1 MKRIVKKIVSVFIS
15 FALMLQVV
23 CMEGL
28 FNGSVI
34 ASSYVNGKATVTL
47 GDIDVNIADKLEDN
61 GDGTYSLTVDLSTA
75 LTANDMST
83 NRLVS
88 EDGYFVAPI
97 AGRYFVEIWGGS
109 GAEGG
114 NSIEYNPKFTGILG
128 KGGAS
133 GAGGHVYGIVTLQR
147 GDVLWYE
154 VGGNGAQE
162 NSMMSGGGANA
173 GGDSIIS
180 FKTGGGGGYSAV
192 YKIPG
197 SSFKTNYLDSNGNLA
212 VTKLSADDH
221 NSSYIFIAGGGGGGG
236 AGCLY
241 HASAKAVAAP
251 DGGAGGSFS
260 SSTATLSGPVAGTV
274 YCGGNGTSSGTNTS
288 YIGIGGSYVPGESPA
303 AKHGWMQTISPNNW
317 SGTATT
323 GEYGAGGS
331 SNLRGGGGGAG
342 YAGGSGGIMTSLS
355 VSTNVGG
362 GGGGSSFVASSVSSA
377 DSSMLLPDGN
387 PSDNGG
393 AVYINYLDQS
403 SHDEYNDTTLSFTA
417 SEYFDVSSSSS
428 GVEINGSEV
437 TFSPIQLLEEGSSS
451 ATFTFTPKSNFLGG
465 NMVPLFDGELVLSTE
480 SPAHDVSMTLSD
492 DCSYVNVPISYDS
505 LETHNLT
512 YDSDSIPDT
521 IPFSSLFTSVDTSGF
536 PAGTDQLIDM
546 ASSFVYSVKKAGV
559 AESDPISAGTGY
571 DSSVYAITYE
581 IVPFNSKV
589 AKIGTV
595 ATTQRV
601 TKSASVTI
609 NDVSI
614 FELSST
620 GGGKGGA
627 IGDGNDDGIGMY
639 ITKTLTY
646 ENEDY
651 ILGLNA
657 QVSKDYVYTSFTSQT
672 YSSPSSYDFVAPA
685 SGYYAIQT
693 WGAYGANGGDARS
706 YDGNRTT
713 QGGDGGAGAYVCG
726 YAYLNCGDSVTVLI
740 GSSSDEPSLV
750 QATKDNDRIA
760 LGIGGAGGGYSAVAV
775 NSTYVTVAGGG
786 GGGGGATIGYR
797 ALTWESGSSGDSAS
811 INRNVTSADTAIDSS
826 HVATSGEDGYTGT
839 LGAAKEADGGS
850 AGYTYVG
857 LSTNSSALPSSV
869 SAIYSSM
876 KSSDKPSAAGKNGAC
891 VITLLQSDDA
901 IMTNDIFSIISSDF
915 SGYYVSYNLSKYYDA
930 GSIYVDTVVGESIEY
945 SSYTKSTNSDGS
957 TYINLQGLS
966 PAYSLKQHD
975 TSVENRYKVEVNVNA
990 DFELHFK
997 PKSAFLGGND
1007 VPVLVCGVNG
1017 LADGMIFGHNDYYAN
1032 VPQQAITDYANVALN
1047 TDAFSDFEG
1056 KDKTIIMGDSV
1067 SNSTLFPDMS
1077 IMEDPQDWTG
1087 DYVTVTCLDN
1097 SGSVSPSET
1106 TTYTREIKIEAD
1118 SEPTNAVV
1126 IDAVTSET
1134 LNRSATVTV
1143 QLSVNYDGLENL
1155 TSLSGNPTVIDVN
1168 ETLTVGLGTEEG
1180 YEYPDTVT
1188 VKVGGSTLDS
1198 SKYSYDSS
1206 KGTIIVPAEQVIGN
1220 IEIIASGVKKTY
1232 KVYFAYQEY
1241 DGKEFSDV
1249 SPTGW
1254 PKEFCEGDS
1263 IQSVVNATSITP
1275 SPAPGYRFE
1284 WTWTTEDGKQP
1295 DPAVMPARDLYV
1307 VGTYTA
1313 ETYKLVINY
1322 YYEGTT
1328 DPVCD
1333 AYVNEYMR
1341 YEMEYNVESP
1351 KVSGWVPSSAVVSG
1365 KIDDT
1370 AVGSM
1375 TDNTLTINVY
1385 YEQIE
1390 KELVVQFVA
1399 ADGKTLYSNGTELTE
1414 YRSGLIASGDPYEYT
1429 VPTVTGYTPDVEVI
1443 SGNMTDDG
1451 VYEIVTYSPNS
1462 YQLTLDPDGGDI
1474 GSASTTRVVKYNDI
1488 YSHVFNPSDGTD
1500 SYVALPIPVKEG
1512 YIFTGWYL
1520 DTTTIT
1526 SSSTPVESDTV
1537 VEPVSD
1543 LTDMSSHTL
1552 KAGWEVIKV
1561 TVTINYVY
1569 EPLDPTG
1576 TPEAALTPA
1585 VYNDVAYTDIED
1597 YESPV
1602 YVSTSP
1608 AAYPE
1613 LEGYHPDK
1621 TSIHVEKLVE
1631 DYTETVTYLRNEY
1644 TLTIHYQDRE
1654 GNTLYPDFT
1663 DTVKYKDSYSKT
1675 SPLPEEVEGDMK
1687 KCLDQTVDID
1697 SMPAHN
1703 VEVTVLY
1710 TKNSSDYCV
1719 TVEWGAMEFDC
1730 HFDAENWDPESH
1742 TYKDSEEQS
1751 SNDAEFT
1758 PTTPNNNYI
1767 KVTNESEYP
1776 VSVKLVFEAEARFK
1790 NVTGSFTSTNGE
1802 FDLDAIDEHTEY
1814 LDLQGP
1820 LYDRFV
1826 NKNEPGGKAE
1836 CGKCSVTISGR

>member
-1 MKRIVKKIVSVFIS
+1 MKRIVKKIISVFIS

-192 YKIPG
+192 YKISG
-197 SSFKTNYLDSNGNLA
+197 SSFKSNYLDSNGNLA

-221 NSSYIFIAGGGGGGG
+221 NSSYILVAGGGGGGG

-437 TFSPIQLLEEGSSS
+437 TFSPIELLEEGSST

-492 DCSYVNVPISYDS
+492 DCSYVNVPISYD
-505 LETHNLT
+505 ELT
-512 YDSDSIPDT
+512 TNKTLSYDKSVLPVT
-521 IPFSSLFTSVDTSGF
+521 IEFSSLFDEVDTSTLI
-536 PAGTDQLIDM
+536 TDFIDM
-546 ASSFVYSVKKAGV
+546 SSSFIYSVVNDGTSV
-559 AESDPISAGTGY
+559 SDPAVLSASATSTIFNVSY
-571 DSSVYAITYE
+571 Q
-581 IVPFNSKV
+581 IVPSGTKV
-589 AKIGTV
+589 AKIGSV
-595 ATTQRV
+595 ATTKTV
-601 TKSASVTI
+601 TNTAPVTI
-609 NDVSI
+609 TFTNLLEI
-614 FELSST
+614 GT
-620 GGGKGGA
+620 GADDGVGV
-627 IGDGNDDGIGMY
+627 GDNDDGVGY
-639 ITKTLTY
+639 EVVKSLTY
-646 ENEDY
+646 DESNNKYLLDLDVTGY
-651 ILGLNA
+651 FT
-657 QVSKDYVYTSFTSQT
+657 QKYTNFTNQQFT
-672 YSSPSSYDFVAPA
+672 TNGTFTAPVT
-685 SGYYAIQT
+685 GYYALQT
-693 WGAYGANGGDARS
+693 W
-706 YDGNRTT
+706 
-713 QGGDGGAGAYVCG
+713 GGDGGQGGTAITENIDGSLSRTYGARGGYGAYVCG
-726 YAYLNCGDSVTVLI
+726 VVYMKAGDTCDLSIGSVGAKGADDQVYWTKKPCAYGGNPGTATVVTSESFSVTT
-740 GSSSDEPSLV
+740 
-750 QATKDNDRIA
+750 A
-760 LGIGGAGGGYSAVAV
+760 
-775 NSTYVTVAGGG
+775 AGGG
-786 GGGGGATIGYR
+786 GGGAHRGNDNSGNVGGDGSSENSATPTAASAGNIGKSNELVWNGRELVYDGGAAGGKGGT
-797 ALTWESGSSGDSAS
+797 SSYSFNAS
-811 INRNVTSADTAIDSS
+811 TSDLSS
-826 HVATSGEDGYTGT
+826 YGMSIYNT
-839 LGAAKEADGGS
+839 
-850 AGYTYVG
+850 
-857 LSTNSSALPSSV
+857 LSTNNRPDNGGS
-869 SAIYSSM
+869 
-876 KSSDKPSAAGKNGAC
+876 GAC
-891 VITLLQSDDA
+891 IVTLLDSEIKDLGR
-901 IMTNDIFSIISSDF
+901 TGTEVLPNRFSDF
-915 SGYYVSYNLSKYYDA
+915 SMSYVVSKYFDVETVKA
-930 GSIYVDTVVGESIEY
+930 TSINISNGQELPLDLN
-945 SSYTKSTNSDGS
+945 TNLINNADGS
-957 TYINLQGLS
+957 VTINTQDFLPFFGLAGGLS
-966 PAYSLKQHD
+966 SDLVV
-975 TSVENRYKVEVNVNA
+975 TA
-990 DFELHFK
+990 DGEINTKISMVLV
-997 PKSAFLGGND
+997 PKDDFLGGNN
-1007 VPVLVCGVNG
+1007 VPVLDFDGDSSYTTG
-1017 LADGMIFGHNDYYAN
+1017 MTIHHGEYSADIAKQDDADFAN
-1032 VPQQAITDYANVALN
+1032 VLLN
-1047 TDAFSDFEG
+1047 TSVLNLTSN
-1056 KDKTIIMGDSV
+1056 DKTIILGDSV
-1067 SNSTLFPDMS
+1067 NVSELFSSTTKDPDTW
-1077 IMEDPQDWTG
+1077 EG
-1087 DYVTVTCLDN
+1087 DFADIIELDDQ
-1097 SGSVSPSET
+1097 GSVSPTET
-1106 TTYTREIKIEAD
+1106 TTYERSVTIKAD
-1118 SEPTNAVV
+1118 ETTGYAVV
-1126 IDAVTSET
+1126 GPVATSST
-1134 LNRSATVTV
+1134 ITKFATVTV

-1168 ETLTVGLGTEEG
+1168 ETLTVGLGTDEG
-1180 YEYPDTVT
+1180 YELPETVT

-1241 DGKEFSDV
+1241 DGEDFSDV

-1375 TDNTLTINVY
+1375 TDNTLIINVY

-1597 YESPV
+1597 YDSPV

-1836 CGKCSVTISGR
+1836 CGKCTVTISGR

>member
-1 MKRIVKKIVSVFIS
+1 MKRIVKKILSVFIS

-47 GDIDVNIADKLEDN
+47 GDIDVNISDKLEDN

-192 YKIPG
+192 YKISG
-197 SSFKTNYLDSNGNLA
+197 SNFKTNYLDSNGNLA
-212 VTKLSADDH
+212 VTKISADDH
-221 NSSYIFIAGGGGGGG
+221 NSSYILVAGGGGGGG

-512 YDSDSIPDT
+512 YASDSIPDT

-536 PAGTDQLIDM
+536 STGTDLFIDM
-546 ASSFVYSVKKAGV
+546 TSSFVYSVKKAGV

-609 NDVSI
+609 NDASI

-620 GGGKGGA
+620 GGGKGGS

-657 QVSKDYVYTSFTSQT
+657 QVSKDYIYTPFTSQT
-672 YSSPSSYDFVAPA
+672 YSEPGTYSFVAPA
-685 SGYYAIQT
+685 SGYYAIQS
-693 WGAYGANGGDARS
+693 WGADGGKGGDAGTFMGLDFAWS
-706 YDGNRTT
+706 H
-713 QGGDGGAGAYVCG
+713 GGRGGYGACVYG
-726 YAYLNCGDSVTVLI
+726 LTYLNCGDTVNI
-740 GSSSDEPSLV
+740 ENGTVGAEGTESKVYSIMGTP
-750 QATKDNDRIA
+750 
-760 LGIGGAGGGYSAVAV
+760 LGGGGYGGTASGVSV
-775 NSTYVTVAGGG
+775 NGGRVVIAGAGGG
-786 GGGGGATIGYR
+786 GGGAAR
-797 ALTWESGSSGDSAS
+797 AGDKNPDGVAGSDASADSVLNSGSSLSDGNGGMGGPGTKSKGLIPDG
-811 INRNVTSADTAIDSS
+811 
-826 HVATSGEDGYTGT
+826 VAGV
-839 LGAAKEADGGS
+839 AGS
-850 AGYTYVG
+850 AGQSFNG
-857 LSTNSSALPSSV
+857 LSSDTSKLSASASSTYSALSSNKPSSAN
-869 SAIYSSM
+869 
-876 KSSDKPSAAGKNGAC
+876 GNGAC
-891 VITLLQSDDA
+891 TITLLQADDA

-930 GSIYVDTVVGESIEY
+930 GSIYVDTVEGESIEY

-990 DFELHFK
+990 DFDLHFK

-1007 VPVLVCGVNG
+1007 VPVLVCEVNG
-1017 LADGMIFGHNDYYAN
+1017 LPDGMAFGHNDYYAN

-1106 TTYTREIKIEAD
+1106 TTYSREIKIEAD

-1241 DGKEFSDV
+1241 DGEEFSDV

-1328 DPVCD
+1328 DTVCD

-1341 YEMEYNVESP
+1341 YEMEYSVESP

-1375 TDNTLTINVY
+1375 TGNTLTINVY

-1429 VPTVTGYTPDVEVI
+1429 VPNVTGYTPDVEVI

-1576 TPEAALTPA
+1576 TPEVALTPA

-1836 CGKCSVTISGR
+1836 CGKCTVTISGR